1 MTMISQYLRLAP
13 RRLQGPLSSY
23 YYPLTLHRESIICVR
38 TFSNSGDPSPLVLF
52 DSLSGSNKIVGSD
65 SKKSTDGL
73 SENKGWAWYTCGP
86 TVYDAAHLGH
96 ARTYVTLDIFRRLLL
111 QQHSQ
116 SRKVPPVFIM
126 NITNVDDKILERAKE
141 LNVAALDLASKYE
154 IEFWQDL
161 KALNVMKPTII
172 TRVTD
177 HVENA
182 ILPFIERL
190 LENKFAYISQSS
202 VYFDVRSFE
211 ESSKQGHKYGKLAP
225 PAQTTDFFSSDDS
238 ITTNLHD
245 KRDVR
250 DFVLWKGRAEGEE
263 ELVWNSP
270 WGLGRPGWHIE
281 CSAMIEYTM
290 KHLLPNYDILVHA
303 GGVDLQ
309 FPHHTNEIAQ
319 SEAYNSCCKLDN
331 NTSTGEWIPHWV
343 HTGHL
348 HIKGRKMSKSLKNFI
363 TIREMLG
370 DEKGSEEGLSSP
382 SDDFRLWC
390 LCLSGSYR
398 DSTTYSDD
406 IMRQSKAI
414 RGQIVRFLLD
424 GEHWIHTN
432 EKRLQG
438 SWGDEEMKLFDVL
451 QNFIVSSNRALFGS
465 VEKGMAIL
473 YNLRLYSCPPP
484 FFYILNKLY

>member
-1 MTMISQYLRLAP
+1 MTMMSQYLRLAP
-13 RRLQGPLSSY
+13 RRFHGRLSSHY
-23 YYPLTLHRESIICVR
+23 YYPLTLHRESIICIR
-38 TFSNSGDPSPLVLF
+38 TFSNTPDSSPLVLF
-52 DSLSGSNKIVGSD
+52 DSLSGSHKVVGSGRN
-65 SKKSTDGL
+65 TDGS
-73 SENKGWAWYTCGP
+73 SENKAWAWYTCGP

-116 SRKVPPVFIM
+116 SRKAPPIFIM

-141 LNVAALDLASKYE
+141 LNVSALELASKYE
-154 IEFWQDL
+154 IEFWQDM

-190 LENKFAYISQSS
+190 LVNKFAYISNSS

-211 ESSKQGHKYGKLAP
+211 ESSKQSLKYGKLAP
-225 PAQTTDFFSSDDS
+225 PAQATEFFCNDDGV
-238 ITTNLHD
+238 TTNRHD
-245 KRDVR
+245 KRDAR
-250 DFVLWKGRAEGEE
+250 DFVLWKGRAKGGE
-263 ELVWNSP
+263 ELVWSSP

-290 KHLLPNYDILVHA
+290 QHLLPNHDILVHA
-303 GGVDLQ
+303 GGVDLK

-319 SEAYNSCCKLDN
+319 SEAYNICCNKQKLDDR
-331 NTSTGEWIPHWV
+331 SAGEWIPHWV

-370 DEKGSEEGLSSP
+370 DEKESKEGLSSP
-382 SDDFRLWC
+382 TDDFRLWC

-398 DSTTYSDD
+398 DPTTYSDD

-424 GEHWIHTN
+424 AEHWINTN

-438 SWGDEEMKLFDVL
+438 SWGEEELKLFDAL

-465 VEKGMAIL
+465 VEKGTA
-473 YNLRLYSCPPP
+473 RLTCSAT
-484 FFYILNKLY
+484 